1 MSGNN
6 KRQFIEERHA
16 AILKL
21 VREHG
26 RVTVANLCERYA
38 VSVATIRADL
48 VELEK
53 FGKIQRTHG
62 GAIPTVKGGPPV
74 PFGTRRKLYGTE
86 KRAISK
92 AAAALVKDG
101 EVIFIDGGTT
111 APEMAHFLGDRKNI
125 TVITPSV
132 EVASWLHSA
141 SLVNVYLLNGFLNR
155 DSLSVIGVP
164 SEDFLRQMNIS
175 KAYCGAAGFTIR
187 DGLTDVDMGF
197 IEQKRVIIKHAR
209 QVIGLLDHT
218 KIGVASL
225 ASFASIDEIDTIIT
239 DRRLPDEMT
248 AELAPH
254 QIVVVVA

>member
-1 MSGNN
+1 MAATPQNPPLSGLA
-6 KRQFIEERHA
+6 R
-16 AILKL
+16 
-21 VREHG
+21 
-26 RVTVANLCERYA
+26 
-38 VSVATIRADL
+38 
-48 VELEK
+48 
-53 FGKIQRTHG
+53 
-62 GAIPTVKGGPPV
+62 
-74 PFGTRRKLYGTE
+74 
-86 KRAISK
+86 
-92 AAAALVKDG
+92 ALVQAGQLK
-101 EVIFIDGGTT
+101 E
-111 APEMAHFLGDRKNI
+111 AEAEQLL
-125 TVITPSV
+125 
-132 EVASWLHSA
+132 AQAHSA

-209 QVIGLLDHT
+209 QVIGLFDHT